1 MIEGL
6 KDKVVIV
13 TGGGHGIGRAYCHGF
28 GVAGA
33 KVVVVDID
41 APAAEKVAGEIV
53 QQFDGKALA
62 AKVDVANEASTK
74 DMAKLAL
81 DKFSRIDILINNAA
95 IFATIPMN
103 RGGIDTIDP
112 AEWDR
117 MMAVNLKGLFFC
129 CRAVLPAMRRQKSG
143 KIINISSGT
152 ALNGSAGRIHYVTS
166 KAGVIGFTRTLAREV
181 GDDNINV
188 NAIAPGSTLS
198 EDNPSE
204 EVLKMRGARVGDRCL
219 KRVQL
224 PKDLVGTMLFLA
236 SPLSDFMTG
245 QTVAVDGVSLFY
257 NKGRL
262 FHDTVP
268 TSHDRRRRYQD
279 PLSRS
284 RQRAGSGPAP
294 RRRVRRLRRDHL
306 ARQYCRAR
314 GTISC
319 RRTGYSRL
327 GRNR

>member
-1 MIEGL
+1 
-6 KDKVVIV
+6 
-13 TGGGHGIGRAYCHGF
+13 
-28 GVAGA
+28 
-33 KVVVVDID
+33 
-41 APAAEKVAGEIV
+41 
-53 QQFDGKALA
+53 
-62 AKVDVANEASTK
+62 
-74 DMAKLAL
+74 MAKLAL
-81 DKFSRIDILINNAA
+81 DKFGRIDVLVNNAA

-117 MMAVNLKGLFFC
+117 MMLVNLKGLFFC
-129 CRAVLPAMRRQKSG
+129 CRAVLPTMRQQKSG

-152 ALNGSAGRIHYVTS
+152 VLNGSAGRIHYVTS

-204 EVLKMRGARVGDRCL
+204 EMLKMRGARVGDRAL

-245 QTVAVDGVSLFY
+245 QTLAVDGGVAFL
-257 NKGRL
+257 
-262 FHDTVP
+262 
-268 TSHDRRRRYQD
+268 
-279 PLSRS
+279 
-284 RQRAGSGPAP
+284 
-294 RRRVRRLRRDHL
+294 
-306 ARQYCRAR
+306 
-314 GTISC
+314 
-319 RRTGYSRL
+319 
-327 GRNR
+327 